1 MGTKNDDD
9 RHRSFFGSFDQILR
23 RFLWNLNMGGG
34 WNFFGRDNWIILF
47 VLGTGRWAKKLVWAC
62 LITRVMGGIGWWRPT
77 GLVRPIVLGAAWKRA
92 ATVIEN
98 LIYSNFFK
106 FFFLIRI
113 IKITKE
119 GSRASPQM
127 NTSHGQQHGVPSSYC
142 VVSYW
147 SH

>member
-1 MGTKNDDD
+1 
-9 RHRSFFGSFDQILR
+9 
-23 RFLWNLNMGGG
+23 
-34 WNFFGRDNWIILF
+34 
-47 VLGTGRWAKKLVWAC
+47 
-62 LITRVMGGIGWWRPT
+62 MGGIGWWRPT

-127 NTSHGQQHGVPSSYC
+127 NTSHGQQHGDSPLLLIA
-142 VVSYW
+142 W
-147 SH
+147 SLIGRIKDKYIYKKPLWI